1 MNMGILYQIYEL
13 ETRRHMGTNNQ
24 TIENRDALSPVE
36 CMRRVQQATNAHDLE
51 ALTDCF
57 EPDYE
62 SEFPAHPD
70 RAFTGRSQMRKNW
83 SQIFSAVPD
92 IQTTL
97 IRWTADG
104 DTVWSEW
111 EWSGTRL
118 DGSPFLQRGVTVQ
131 GVPQGRIKWA
141 RLYIELVETGG
152 GSDAAIGR
160 ITVGSKSND
169 R

>member
-1 MNMGILYQIYEL
+1 MHMKNKEAHGMNDKLM
-13 ETRRHMGTNNQ
+13 
-24 TIENRDALSPVE
+24 ENRDTLDPVE

-57 EPDYE
+57 EPDYD
-62 SEFPAHPD
+62 SQFPAHPD
-70 RAFTGRSQMRKNW
+70 RAFTGRSQMGKNW

-92 IQTTL
+92 IRATL
-97 IRWTADG
+97 IHWTVDG
-104 DTVWSEW
+104 DTEWSEW
-111 EWSGTRL
+111 EWKGTRL

-152 GSDAAIGR
+152 GSDAAISR
-160 ITVGSKSND
+160 ITAESKPNG